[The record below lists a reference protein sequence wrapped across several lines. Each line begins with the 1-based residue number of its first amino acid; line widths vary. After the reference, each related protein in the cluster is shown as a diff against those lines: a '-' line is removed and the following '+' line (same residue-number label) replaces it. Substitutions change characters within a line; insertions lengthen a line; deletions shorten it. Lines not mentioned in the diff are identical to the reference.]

1 MSRFPGA
8 FLGLNRGFGVQRRP
22 RFIGRSVPRETQ
34 RDVNSASASR
44 RCMRRA
50 AVVQQQ
56 LGIRLDPTSREAYC
70 NLGFSYKDLDNQKA
84 IESFKEAIRI
94 KPDYD
99 RARWNLGMA
108 YVEVGDIENALKEYE
123 ILQKS
128 NETYAAKLY
137 SAINAKNE

>member
-1 MSRFPGA
+1 
-8 FLGLNRGFGVQRRP
+8 
-22 RFIGRSVPRETQ
+22 
-34 RDVNSASASR
+34 
-44 RCMRRA
+44 
-50 AVVQQQ
+50 VVQQQ